1 MFGHFYE
8 LIVVLILALI
18 FFGPEKLPEIA
29 HTAGKM
35 IGELRAA
42 MDSALQPDQQIQD
55 DEFATYYYDS
65 MQHSDGPNVALEE
78 LPDPADDVEYASV
91 GSHHEGQ
98 PENEGGPDTDL
109 GVALSAVKEAPA
121 STQSAVSVDDKEPPA
136 RPGT

>member
-1 MFGHFYE
+1 MFSHFYE

-29 HTAGKM
+29 HTAGKV

-65 MQHSDGPNVALEE
+65 MQHSDMPAAELEE
-78 LPDPADDVEYASV
+78 MPDPADDPSGNEVGASNSPEPALDCGETGPAENPHDGHGTTPQPAGER
-91 GSHHEGQ
+91 GS
-98 PENEGGPDTDL
+98 
-109 GVALSAVKEAPA
+109 
-121 STQSAVSVDDKEPPA
+121 PPS
-136 RPGT
+136 